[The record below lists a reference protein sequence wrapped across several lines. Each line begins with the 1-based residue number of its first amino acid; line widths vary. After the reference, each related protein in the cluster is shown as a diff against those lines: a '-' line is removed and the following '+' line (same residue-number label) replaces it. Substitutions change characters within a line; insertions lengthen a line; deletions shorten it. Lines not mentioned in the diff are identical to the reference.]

1 MLSSSST
8 QETVVITTIPLLLTN
23 SHKSFDN
30 VKSAAEDAYDQA
42 SYNEEKPTTTTTTTT
57 TATTT
62 TENDHDSKR
71 EESKDAAEKRKKK
84 KKKKKKKKIWR
95 IEKRTERELI
105 ITASSFIRSYDPDII
120 TGFEVA
126 SNDLDILFSAAEKYA
141 VSSEIRAISRVAG
154 VLTKVRKFQTYG
166 GLYKENINWKRIL
179 FRKQKI
185 LVNDR
190 SNGGSN
196 SGGGGVGGARL
207 EVGPLVLDCV
217 NDFTVIDL
225 SSSALHTTGLHLDP
239 VVVLDFSSMYPSIMI
254 AHNICFS
261 TLIGGDCKRRQ
272 PGGEY
277 EAPVKFLMNIG
288 KTGKEGGIF
297 QELKYF
303 LLLSI
308 IYLKICSNPQAAS
321 RGAKRYRFAS
331 KPVGVLPV
339 ILRQLLNARGAVK
352 KQLKNAKSPA
362 EKLIFDAR
370 QKALKLS
377 LTPIYLVDSV
387 KILCI
392 TLVCANAVYGFTGT
406 NASKVFVPALAETVL
421 MTGVSQLLKAAM
433 TANTVG
439 HQVIYGDT
447 DSIMIKCLGQTI
459 EEAKAT
465 GKRLSTKISSLF
477 PEYIYQLTVGDKK
490 QPCSLKLESI
500 FLPFLL
506 QHNKHY
512 AGAESAELTIK
523 GMEAVSRGTLP
534 VLRTLYN
541 EILEN
546 ILLAKGK
553 KQTPLDQ
560 CTLLEKQK
568 AIKAAVEKS
577 ITRVLQIGTNIL
589 KGRIDT
595 AELVLSRA
603 LWMDD
608 TDNSKDNSPG
618 KAMGQYTVSQPHVY
632 VANKRRKRGERI
644 RKGERISYVLVHPK
658 SGSSKQWE
666 MAEDPKYA
674 FEHQLPLNF
683 RHYVDNLLIGPLK
696 RLFQL
701 PGLLGKPISRT
712 MQPLV
717 HDFNEK
723 ERQKSSNRKASEQA
737 FIPLKHIGEKINF
750 SPSRRGIG
758 RFLRPK
764 PRRK

>member
-1 MLSSSST
+1 
-8 QETVVITTIPLLLTN
+8 
-23 SHKSFDN
+23 
-30 VKSAAEDAYDQA
+30 
-42 SYNEEKPTTTTTTTT
+42 
-57 TATTT
+57 
-62 TENDHDSKR
+62 
-71 EESKDAAEKRKKK
+71 
-84 KKKKKKKKIWR
+84 
-95 IEKRTERELI
+95 
-105 ITASSFIRSYDPDII
+105 
-120 TGFEVA
+120 
-126 SNDLDILFSAAEKYA
+126 
-141 VSSEIRAISRVAG
+141 
-154 VLTKVRKFQTYG
+154 
-166 GLYKENINWKRIL
+166 
-179 FRKQKI
+179 
-185 LVNDR
+185 
-190 SNGGSN
+190 
-196 SGGGGVGGARL
+196 
-207 EVGPLVLDCV
+207 
-217 NDFTVIDL
+217 
-225 SSSALHTTGLHLDP
+225 
-239 VVVLDFSSMYPSIMI
+239 
-254 AHNICFS
+254 
-261 TLIGGDCKRRQ
+261 
-272 PGGEY
+272 
-277 EAPVKFLMNIG
+277 
-288 KTGKEGGIF
+288 
-297 QELKYF
+297 
-303 LLLSI
+303 
-308 IYLKICSNPQAAS
+308 
-321 RGAKRYRFAS
+321 
-331 KPVGVLPV
+331 V

-370 QKALKLS
+370 QKALK
-377 LTPIYLVDSV
+377 
-387 KILCI
+387 
-392 TLVCANAVYGFTGT
+392 VCANAVYGFTGT

-477 PEYIYQLTVGDKK
+477 PE
-490 QPCSLKLESI
+490 PCSLKLESI

-674 FEHQLPLNF
+674 LEHQLPLNF

-701 PGLLGKPISRT
+701 PGLLGKPIPRT
-712 MQPLV
+712 TQPL
-717 HDFNEK
+717 EK

-737 FIPLKHIGEKINF
+737 FIPLKHIGEKITF